1 MIAYDSRSQNVGMDF
16 LFPPI
21 PEFWNFFSLPSRS
34 RILVIVFFHSLP
46 VPYLWEWNYPFPFPN
61 TQKSFSLIP
70 EWYCQ
75 VLISTLN
82 VKMVPRR
89 PLQIK
94 RLFRQPSQKEE
105 VTRNWCNA
113 SRGPQ
118 CCCRNVT
125 SIWSILDCKVQKMV
139 EYMLPHQIPPGHWL
153 VVGLIKTL
161 WTKLPDRVEAQKG
174 DKGQMG
180 AQCPQCVGCNGCDE
194 HYLSAQS
201 WDVSRGHPG
210 AIR

>member
-1 MIAYDSRSQNVGMDF
+1 MVSVHIETARFKWLGLKNELCF
-16 LFPPI
+16 
-21 PEFWNFFSLPSRS
+21 FWDTLP
-34 RILVIVFFHSLP
+34 
-46 VPYLWEWNYPFPFPN
+46 
-61 TQKSFSLIP
+61 LIP
-70 EWYCQ
+70 ECYCL

-82 VKMVPRR
+82 VQMVPRR

-94 RLFRQPSQKEE
+94 RLFLQPPQKEE
-105 VTRNWCNA
+105 VTRNGCDA
-113 SRGPQ
+113 SRGSQ
-118 CCCRNVT
+118 CCWRNVT

-161 WTKLPDRVEAQKG
+161 RTKLPDRVEAQKG